1 MSNLIRPTQP
11 KRKLTKLD
19 VNFVSLVPQGAN
31 PSANIVMIKEFKMN
45 TNETGISVN
54 IDEKT
59 LSGILQKGMVEFFS
73 NNENPAEALTSENIQ
88 KALSGVTSQISEVLS
103 KSVSEAVAKAMEEK
117 KPEEKKPADKK
128 KMEEETDKGCKTKKS
143 ADETFTI
150 GEVTIS
156 KEAVGEETFNAV
168 MAIQKELA
176 KERYAT
182 HIRALEVEV
191 EKSYPNLA
199 GSAHDKA
206 ILLSHIESM
215 PEPVAKLAKEYLD
228 KANENMG
235 KVINKEFGSGEPN
248 PDTSMS
254 KEAED
259 KLDKLAKSIME
270 RDGINYYEAYTKALN
285 SSEGAKL
292 YDQHLSK

>member
-59 LSGILQKGMVEFFS
+59 LSGILQKGMMEFFS

-103 KSVSEAVAKAMEEK
+103 KSVSEAVAKAMEDK
-117 KPEEKKPADKK
+117 KPEEKKNPKED
-128 KMEEETDKGCKTKKS
+128 ETDKGCKTKKS

-215 PEPVAKLAKEYLD
+215 PEPVAKLAKEYLA

-235 KVINKEFGSGEPN
+235 KVINKELGSGEPN
-248 PDTSMS
+248 PDTSMN

-259 KLDKLAKSIME
+259 KLDKMAKSIME

-285 SSEGAKL
+285 SPEGAKL

>member
-1 MSNLIRPTQP
+1 MSNLTRPTQP
-11 KRKLTKLD
+11 RRKLTKLD

-117 KPEEKKPADKK
+117 RPEEKKNPK
-128 KMEEETDKGCKTKKS
+128 EEETDKGCKTKKS

-215 PEPVAKLAKEYLD
+215 PEPVAKLAKEYLA

-235 KVINKEFGSGEPN
+235 TVINKELGSGEPN
-248 PDTSMS
+248 PDTSMN

-259 KLDKLAKSIME
+259 KLDKMAKSIME

-285 SSEGAKL
+285 SPEGAKL

>member
-1 MSNLIRPTQP
+1 
-11 KRKLTKLD
+11 
-19 VNFVSLVPQGAN
+19 
-31 PSANIVMIKEFKMN
+31 MN

-117 KPEEKKPADKK
+117 KPEEKKNPK
-128 KMEEETDKGCKTKKS
+128 EEETDKGCKTKKS
-143 ADETFTI
+143 VDDTFTI

-215 PEPVAKLAKEYLD
+215 PEPVAKLAKEYLA

-235 KVINKEFGSGEPN
+235 TVINKEFGSGEPN
-248 PDTSMS
+248 PDTSMN

-259 KLDKLAKSIME
+259 KLDKMAKSIME

-285 SSEGAKL
+285 SPEGAKL

>member
-1 MSNLIRPTQP
+1 MSNLKRPTQP

-31 PSANIVMIKEFKMN
+31 PDANIVMIKEYIMSTTEN
-45 TNETGISVN
+45 GISVN

-59 LSGILQKGMVEFFS
+59 LSGILQKGMLDFFGNKEQMTES
-73 NNENPAEALTSENIQ
+73 FTAENIQ
-88 KALSGVTSQISEVLS
+88 KALTTVTDQISAVLS
-103 KSVSEAVAKAMEEK
+103 KSVSDAVAKALEDK
-117 KPEEKKPADKK
+117 KPEDDPKKPEDDPEANKA
-128 KMEEETDKGCKTKKS
+128 CRTKKS
-143 ADETFTI
+143 VDETFTI
-150 GEVTIS
+150 GDATIS
-156 KEAVGEETFNAV
+156 KEAVGEETFNALLG
-168 MAIQKELA
+168 IQKELA
-176 KERYAT
+176 KERYNT

-215 PEPVAKLAKEYLD
+215 PEPVAKLAKEYLA

-235 KVINKEFGSGEPN
+235 MVINKEFGSGEPN
-248 PDTSMS
+248 PDISMN

-259 KLDKLAKSIME
+259 KLDKMAKSIME
-270 RDGINYYEAYTKALN
+270 RDGVNYYEAYTKALN
-285 SSEGAKL
+285 SPEGAKL

>member
-1 MSNLIRPTQP
+1 MSNLTRPTQP
-11 KRKLTKLD
+11 RRKLTKLD

-103 KSVSEAVAKAMEEK
+103 KSVSEAVAKAMKEK
-117 KPEEKKPADKK
+117 KPEEKKNPK
-128 KMEEETDKGCKTKKS
+128 EEETDKGCKTKKS
-143 ADETFTI
+143 VDETFTI

-215 PEPVAKLAKEYLD
+215 PEPVAKLAKEYLA

-235 KVINKEFGSGEPN
+235 TVINKEFGSGEPN
-248 PDTSMS
+248 PDTSMN

-259 KLDKLAKSIME
+259 KLDKMAKSIME

-285 SSEGAKL
+285 SPEGAKL

>member
-1 MSNLIRPTQP
+1 MSNLKRPTQP

-31 PSANIVMIKEFKMN
+31 PDANIVMIKEYIMSTTEN
-45 TNETGISVN
+45 GISVN

-59 LSGILQKGMVEFFS
+59 LSGILQKGMTDFFS
-73 NNENPAEALTSENIQ
+73 NKENPTEVLTSENIQ
-88 KALSGVTSQISEVLS
+88 KALSNVTSQISEVLS

-117 KPEEKKPADKK
+117 KPEEKKDPKED
-128 KMEEETDKGCKTKKS
+128 ETDKGCKTKKS
-143 ADETFTI
+143 VDETFTI

-215 PEPVAKLAKEYLD
+215 PEPVAKLAKEYLA
-228 KANENMG
+228 KANDNMG
-235 KVINKEFGSGEPN
+235 TVINKEFGSGEPN

-259 KLDKLAKSIME
+259 KLDKMAKSIME
-270 RDGINYYEAYTKALN
+270 RDGVNYFEAYTKALN
-285 SSEGAKL
+285 SPEGAKL

>member
-1 MSNLIRPTQP
+1 MPNLTRPAQP
-11 KRKLTKLD
+11 RRKLTKLD

-59 LSGILQKGMVEFFS
+59 LSAILQKGMVEFFS

-88 KALSGVTSQISEVLS
+88 KALSGMTSQISEVLS
-103 KSVSEAVAKAMEEK
+103 KSVSEAVAKAMEDK
-117 KPEEKKPADKK
+117 KPEEKKNPK
-128 KMEEETDKGCKTKKS
+128 EEETDKGCKTKKS
-143 ADETFTI
+143 VDETFTI

-156 KEAVGEETFNAV
+156 KEVVGEETFNAV

-191 EKSYPNLA
+191 EKSYPHLA
-199 GSAHDKA
+199 GSAHEKA

-215 PEPVAKLAKEYLD
+215 PEPVAKLAKEYLA

-235 KVINKEFGSGEPN
+235 TVINKEFGSGEPN
-248 PDTSMS
+248 PDTSMN

-259 KLDKLAKSIME
+259 KLDKMAKSIME

-285 SSEGAKL
+285 SPEGAKL